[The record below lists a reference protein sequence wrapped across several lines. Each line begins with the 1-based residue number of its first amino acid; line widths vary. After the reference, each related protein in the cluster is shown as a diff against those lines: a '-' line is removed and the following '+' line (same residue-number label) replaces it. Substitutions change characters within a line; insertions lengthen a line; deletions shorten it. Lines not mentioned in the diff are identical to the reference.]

1 MVRLHCSPQN
11 LTNIMKLIMSL
22 QKLTVL
28 PAENLAQHNMTH
40 IYGDP
45 VQQKYLEK

>member
-1 MVRLHCSPQN
+1 MILMVTVFLLFN
-11 LTNIMKLIMSL
+11 YIMKLIMSL
-22 QKLTVL
+22 QKLTAL

-40 IYGDP
+40 VYGDP